1 MANQSQRVPVVSGSL
16 GGGQGVMGLGPGGLR
31 QWLWVLEKKV
41 QDKKLFKS
49 MYTSPVQDLLKDGHI
64 ARAT

>member
-1 MANQSQRVPVVSGSL
+1 
-16 GGGQGVMGLGPGGLR
+16 MGLGPGGLR